1 MKKFIFAAATALFL
15 TTGQGLSA
23 QEATPHASA
32 PMNPEEM
39 AKRRTEQMAEQLGL
53 SKEQQE
59 KVYQLNLQQMEQMAK
74 MHHERKEREESDK
87 ADREKQ
93 MSEMRAKQEQ
103 HAALMKEILDEK
115 QYAKWEQL
123 QREQRDHH
131 RGGPRGKH
139 PHRPA
144 GAGPR

>member
-1 MKKFIFAAATALFL
+1 MKKLIFAAATALFL
-15 TTGQGLSA
+15 TVGQGLSA
-23 QEATPHASA
+23 QEATPHAPA

-74 MHHERKEREESDK
+74 MRHERKERKESDK
-87 ADREKQ
+87 ADREKR
-93 MSEMRAKQEQ
+93 MNELRAKQEQ
-103 HAALMKEILDEK
+103 HAAQMKEILSEE

-123 QREQRDHH
+123 QREQRDRH

-144 GAGPR
+144 GAGSR

>member
-1 MKKFIFAAATALFL
+1 MKKLIFAAATALFL
-15 TTGQGLSA
+15 TAGQGLLA
-23 QEATPHASA
+23 QEATPHAHPS
-32 PMNPEEM
+32 MKPEEM

-59 KVYQLNLQQMEQMAK
+59 KVYQLNLQQMEQMTK
-74 MHHERKEREESDK
+74 MRQERADREK
-87 ADREKQ
+87 ADRETHKNKV
-93 MSEMRAKQEQ
+93 RAQHEQ
-103 HAALMKEILDEK
+103 HAAQMKDILSEE
-115 QYAKWEQL
+115 QYTKWEQL
-123 QREQRDHH
+123 QREQRDRH